1 MNITYIVG
9 NGLDLQYGLK
19 TRYKDFY
26 NYQKSKYDE
35 RKKKG
40 YSNYI
45 YESLFKDQVNDY
57 ENWSDFE
64 ISIGELTQKN
74 SDITVTEYNK
84 EKFIDDFA
92 DVVDD
97 LRDYLREVQNS
108 FDVEKYTID
117 FEGTLTNLRN
127 NLPSIH
133 QNIITQLTE
142 QSGREHDYINL
153 LTLNYTDVFDKLYN
167 QSVTNFYNQLRNNQ
181 YYFYLKTPVHVH
193 GTLEESTILGVSEES
208 QISDTFSDEQK
219 EIFIKKSSLAAFREN
234 LDEKT
239 TKIISS
245 SDLIILYGVSLGMT
259 DTYIWKQIAE
269 KSIET
274 GMPIIIY
281 HYVENYDAGNPI
293 RVRRLYKNLED
304 KFIQN
309 CGLGLE
315 HEKDLRK
322 NLITVIGKSIFELEE
337 V

>member
-74 SDITVTEYNK
+74 LDITVTEDNK

-181 YYFYLKTPVHVH
+181 YYFYLKTPVH
-193 GTLEESTILGVSEES
+193 
-208 QISDTFSDEQK
+208 
-219 EIFIKKSSLAAFREN
+219 
-234 LDEKT
+234 
-239 TKIISS
+239 
-245 SDLIILYGVSLGMT
+245 
-259 DTYIWKQIAE
+259 
-269 KSIET
+269 
-274 GMPIIIY
+274 
-281 HYVENYDAGNPI
+281 
-293 RVRRLYKNLED
+293 
-304 KFIQN
+304 
-309 CGLGLE
+309 
-315 HEKDLRK
+315 
-322 NLITVIGKSIFELEE
+322 
-337 V
+337 